1 MRVSIGACAVG
12 RRVAQQAGRKE
23 KKFCSDK
30 CRNKWWNAHLDQVDR
45 RAIRESSVQT
55 AAGPFRFTGA
65 PRESTA
71 AMPATSSI
79 GLEVAAVSKEQLT
92 NEKLY
97 QATMSMVR
105 RMLEKGLISEEE
117 YRQIDTMFLEK
128 YRPVFGTLFSEIR

>member
-1 MRVSIGACAVG
+1 M
-12 RRVAQQAGRKE
+12 
-23 KKFCSDK
+23 
-30 CRNKWWNAHLDQVDR
+30 
-45 RAIRESSVQT
+45 QT

-65 PRESTA
+65 PRESTV